1 VGEDGPVNQ
10 VDPTDAAFM
19 RRALE
24 LARRGEGRTSPN
36 PMVGAVLVADGAIIG
51 EGWHRAA
58 GTPHAEVHALRAA
71 GARAMGSTL
80 YVTLEP
86 CAHHGR
92 TPPCADAVA
101 AAGIDRVVVAMP
113 DPDSRVGGRGIERL
127 RACGIA
133 VDAGVLEE
141 EARRLNEAYVLHRT
155 LGRPFVTCKSA
166 VTLDGR
172 TAAADGTSQWITGAE
187 ARRDVHRLRSRSDA
201 IAVGIGTVLAD
212 DPSLTVR
219 GVPSRLA
226 GPPPLRV
233 VVDTG
238 GRTPL
243 RAQVL
248 SDEAPTLVVVSEDA
262 DPDTVERL
270 RWAGADVLSVPSD
283 GGKIVV
289 PVMLAALG
297 SRGIVSLLLEGGPR
311 LAGGFVSAG
320 CVDRF
325 VFYVAPKLLGGPE
338 TSGAIEGWAAPSIGA
353 AASLEIE
360 SVRRLGDDLRI
371 IARPRRDTTMVANG
385 G

>member
-1 VGEDGPVNQ
+1 MGAMGETERGYPA
-10 VDPTDAAFM
+10 DATFM
-19 RRALE
+19 RRALS

-36 PMVGAVLVADGAIIG
+36 PMVGAVLVADGAVVG
-51 EGWHRAA
+51 EGWHHAA
-58 GTPHAEVHALRAA
+58 GTPHAEIHALRAA
-71 GARAMGSTL
+71 GPRAMGSTL

-86 CAHHGR
+86 CSHHGR
-92 TPPCADAVA
+92 TPPCADAVV
-101 AAGIDRVVVAMP
+101 AAGIDRVVVAML
-113 DPDSRVGGRGIERL
+113 DPDARIGGRGVERL
-127 RACGIA
+127 RAAGVT
-133 VDAGVLEE
+133 VDAGMLEE

-166 VTLDGR
+166 VTFDGR

-187 ARRDVHRLRSRSDA
+187 ARRDVHRLRARSDA
-201 IAVGIGTVLAD
+201 IVVGIGTVVAD

-219 GVPSRLA
+219 GVPTRAAS
-226 GPPPLRV
+226 PPLRV
-233 VVDTG
+233 VVDSG
-238 GRTPL
+238 ARTPL

-248 SDEAPTLVVVSEDA
+248 SNEAPTLVVVSEDA

-270 RWAGADVLSVPSD
+270 RWAGADVLTVHSD
-283 GGKIVV
+283 SRGIGI
-289 PVMLAALG
+289 PAMLEALG

-311 LAGGFVSAG
+311 LAGGFVAAG
-320 CVDRF
+320 AVDRF

-338 TSGAIEGWAAPSIGA
+338 TSGAIEGWVAPSIGA

-371 IARPRRDTTMVANG
+371 TARPRRDTTMDANG